1 MKSLRSPVYPVSGLP
16 ITPRGIFRNL
26 GIPQKSKWRRNVTEY
41 LSKLDFGEFYK
52 TAKLQHFF
60 SNGLV
65 TEGVQ
70 SLKFDREFPKIL
82 M

>member
-1 MKSLRSPVYPVSGLP
+1 MVYRLP
-16 ITPRGIFRNL
+16 PAKFSENL

-41 LSKLDFGEFYK
+41 LSKLEVGEFYK
-52 TAKLQHFF
+52 TAKLEHFI

-65 TEGVQ
+65 TDGVQ
-70 SLKFDREFPKIL
+70 SLKFDGEFPGIL

>member
-1 MKSLRSPVYPVSGLP
+1 MFWKLP
-16 ITPRGIFRNL
+16 HAEFSEIL

-41 LSKLDFGEFYK
+41 LSKLEVGEFYK
-52 TAKLQHFF
+52 TAKLEHFI

-65 TEGVQ
+65 TDGVQ
-70 SLKFDREFPKIL
+70 SSKFEGEFPGIL